1 MSSIGSSSGLR
12 PCRRNAGGAAIF
24 ARRFSRPFVTAVD
37 VPGAL
42 RNLETGLDPA
52 PPLRDAG
59 RSGGMQ
65 RRGLAAGVS
74 GGDGD
79 ELAALLEEHHAAL
92 LARALRLCADRDRA
106 RDLVQD
112 TIERALRKR
121 AAFVPGTNARA
132 WLMTIM
138 ANLFVDQLRRR
149 KVVVEVGLSA
159 EDEVA
164 DERPA
169 AAGGA
174 ELRITPEQLRAAVGA
189 LPVELRQVIDLHD
202 LHGLA
207 YKEIAERLAIPM
219 GTVGTRLSRARSKL
233 HAALR
238 ALAED
243 A

>member
-1 MSSIGSSSGLR
+1 MDVSS
-12 PCRRNAGGAAIF
+12 
-24 ARRFSRPFVTAVD
+24 
-37 VPGAL
+37 AL

-52 PPLRDAG
+52 ATLRDAG

-79 ELAALLEEHHAAL
+79 ELAARLEEHHAAL

-138 ANLFVDQLRRR
+138 ANLFVDQLRRS

-159 EDEVA
+159 EDEGEVA
-164 DERPA
+164 EERA
-169 AAGGA
+169 AVVGGA

-189 LPVELRQVIDLHD
+189 LPAELQQVIDLHD

-219 GTVGTRLSRARSKL
+219 GTVGTRLLRARSKL